1 MLYMC
6 VNLWGLTDLL
16 VICEGGG
23 CYRFFLF
30 LLFIF
35 FLHVCVLGGGGIQ
48 RFQAE
53 KQAILM
59 QKGESGLAVLKFR
72 TRNESVCTRL
82 F

>member
-1 MLYMC
+1 MLS
-6 VNLWGLTDLL
+6 
-16 VICEGGG
+16 
-23 CYRFFLF
+23 
-30 LLFIF
+30 IF
-35 FLHVCVLGGGGIQ
+35 FYFYYLFFFARVCVGGGGIQ